1 MDNQDIYTNVCMN
14 RTDDLKGV
22 CVLIVEFLLQL
33 VIVFI
38 AIKVAGHISVRLGQ
52 PSVLGKIII
61 GIIIGPAVFGWVQDT
76 EVLGIFS
83 QIGVLLLMFLAGL
96 ETDVK
101 DLNNN
106 MKAAV
111 LVAIGGVITPIAM
124 TYGVAQMYNFTTPEA
139 IFLGLLLSATSVSI
153 SVQTLRE
160 LGWLNTQE
168 GSALLGAAVLD
179 DIIVVVLI
187 AIAMSLFGTG
197 AGSDTSIGL
206 LIGKKVVFFIVL
218 FFLSKWLV
226 PGFIKVFSRFQV
238 TEVVLSAGLI
248 IAFGFAYFA
257 ESLGVAGIIG
267 TFFAGIAI
275 GQTKF
280 KEEIE
285 HKVEPIANGI
295 FVPFFFVSIG
305 LAVSFDGIGNQ
316 VGFLILFS
324 VIAVLS
330 KFIGCGLGAK
340 ISGFGTRSSM
350 GIGSGMVSRGEVALI
365 LAAMGLNSGLLNP
378 EYYTSTIIV
387 VILTTVVTPPLLKV
401 FFGTRNEEADKSI
414 AL

>member
-1 MDNQDIYTNVCMN
+1 MAL
-14 RTDDLKGV
+14 TD
-22 CVLIVEFLLQL
+22 FLLQL
-33 VIVFI
+33 VVILV
-38 AIKVAGHISVRLGQ
+38 AIKIAGHISVLLGQ

-61 GIIIGPAVFGWVQDT
+61 GIIIGPAWLGWVQDT
-76 EVLGIFS
+76 EVLYIFS

-96 ETDVK
+96 ETDVR
-101 DLNNN
+101 DLNKN

-111 LVAIGGVITPIAM
+111 LVAVGGVITPIAM
-124 TYGVAQMYNFTTPEA
+124 TYAVAQMYDFTTPEA
-139 IFLGLLLSATSVSI
+139 IFMGLLLAATSVSI

-179 DIIVVVLI
+179 DIIVVILI
-187 AIAMSLFGTG
+187 AVAMSLFGTG
-197 AGSDTSIGL
+197 SAAGSTSIGM
-206 LIGKKVVFFIVL
+206 LIGKKAIFFVVL
-218 FFLSKWLV
+218 FLASKWLV
-226 PGFIKVFSRFQV
+226 PGFVKLFSRFQV

-285 HKVEPIANGI
+285 HKVEPIANGV

-305 LAVSFDGIGNQ
+305 LAVTFDGIGDQ
-316 VGFLILFS
+316 VGFLVVFS
-324 VIAVLS
+324 VIAILS

-340 ISGFGTRSSM
+340 ISGFGNRSSM
-350 GIGSGMVSRGEVALI
+350 GIGAGMISRGEVALI
-365 LAAMGLNSGLLNP
+365 LAAMGLEAGLLHP
-378 EYYTSTIIV
+378 EYYTSAIIV
-387 VILTTVVTPPLLKV
+387 VILTTVVTPPLLKI
-401 FFGTRNEEADKSI
+401 FFGVRKEEQADKTM
-414 AL
+414 AM